1 MAPNLTSARE
11 AIQVALSHAREG
23 VAFYSARVEALEMAL
38 IQLESMGEDESA
50 LTEKSRRKPAASRQK
65 SGESKRGR
73 QSRKTK
79 EEARNAASANGVS
92 GARRE
97 VKRGRK
103 AGTAGRSG
111 KDVQLPTTGIDFWLK
126 LVTEEPRSA
135 VEIANAA
142 AEVVGIR
149 PDQKEAIQK
158 LKQRV
163 APALATLVSTQKI
176 QNSGSGRE
184 RRFFKREEQQE

>member
-38 IQLESMGEDESA
+38 TQLESMGEDESA
-50 LTEKSRRKPAASRQK
+50 PTEKSLRKPAAGRRK

-79 EEARNAASANGVS
+79 EEARHAASANGVS

-97 VKRGRK
+97 AKRGRK

-126 LVTEEPRSA
+126 LVTQEPRSA
-135 VEIANAA
+135 VEIANVA
-142 AEVVGIR
+142 AEVIGIK

-163 APALATLVSTQKI
+163 APALATLVSMQKI
-176 QNSGSGRE
+176 QDSGAGRE
-184 RRFFKREEQQE
+184 RRFFKGEGQQE